1 MAGRENAVQMIVSA
15 GTPAL
20 ALAVASAAASTTG
33 GTTVASSAAS
43 LSGCGRNHP
52 KIFPDVIWT

>member
-1 MAGRENAVQMIVSA
+1 MAGRENGVQIIVSA

-20 ALAVASAAASTTG
+20 ALAVASAAAFTTG

-43 LSGCGRNHP
+43 LSGGTVAA
-52 KIFPDVIWT
+52 VITRRFSRM